1 MPRRAPTDASA
12 TTGNE
17 DRWLPAVGSVR
28 RAQQITTY
36 GVGGLMAIADQSYII
51 SGLDSWDVPKEP
63 TLDEPRLKKA
73 LNVDGFHRP
82 PATRVATGYGVHVRR
97 FPKTYSC
104 SKCDA
109 LGDFLDLAK
118 SWTDNRCT
126 HCELPLTPSRF
137 MMACEDGHL
146 DEFPYWDWV
155 HADPEKLRA
164 HTACSRKTAVLTL
177 TTDGRTASLRS
188 IVIRCSCGL
197 HASMEGAFGRLA
209 LRTLEIPCRGHR
221 PWIKGD
227 RATRCAKAPQTLQ
240 RGSSAAW
247 FPELKSA
254 LSIPPWHTELMG
266 LVQARQRHLVNK
278 SAERIEDFAQDEG
291 WLDLGRYT
299 TEQVLLTVRALEAM
313 LASEPDEESQETF
326 AFEASSVLRQEEYEQ
341 LRKITEDLPKNKH
354 FVCEPPADHSHPIAG
369 IDEVMQVKR
378 LREVRALT
386 GFTRIRPSQGS
397 KADRARIAD
406 LSRSLETNWLPAID
420 VVGEGVFLT
429 LDPHRLERWE
439 AAVAPTDLG
448 RVTGLRRAHE
458 SVLAWR
464 GWENPT
470 SPLTARFVL
479 LHTLAHA
486 LINEW
491 SLDCGYPAA
500 SLRERLYVDDRMAGV
515 LLYTATSDSAGSLG
529 GIVAQGQRNRL
540 EQSLAQA
547 LDRSTWCSSDPLCME
562 AESNG
567 ADGLN
572 LAACHTCILLPETS
586 CELNNTFLDRAHLV
600 GTPDGSFP
608 GYFLQP
614 EAGG

>member
-1 MPRRAPTDASA
+1 
-12 TTGNE
+12 
-17 DRWLPAVGSVR
+17 
-28 RAQQITTY
+28 
-36 GVGGLMAIADQSYII
+36 MAIADQSYII
-51 SGLDSWDVPKEP
+51 RGLDSWDVPKEP
-63 TLDEPRLKKA
+63 TLHDVRLEPR

-82 PATRVATGYGVHVRR
+82 PATRVANGYGVHVRR

-104 SKCDA
+104 SKCNA
-109 LGDFLDLAK
+109 LGEFADLAK

-126 HCELPLTPSRF
+126 RCEVPLAPSRF

-146 DEFPYWDWV
+146 DEFPYWDWI
-155 HADPEKLRA
+155 HADPENLRA
-164 HTACSRKTAVLTL
+164 PSNCSRRTAVLAL

-188 IVIRCSCGL
+188 IVITCSCGL

-209 LRTLEIPCRGHR
+209 LRTLKIPCRGYR
-221 PWIKGD
+221 PWIRGD
-227 RATRCAKAPQTLQ
+227 RATQCTKVPQTLQ

-247 FPELKSA
+247 FPELRSA

-266 LVQARQRHLVNK
+266 QVQVRRRHLVGK

-291 WLDLGRYT
+291 WLDPGRYT
-299 TEQVLLTVRALEAM
+299 AEQVLRTVRALE
-313 LASEPDEESQETF
+313 LATAVEPDDEDQETF
-326 AFEASSVLRQEEYEQ
+326 AFEASSTLRQEEYEQ
-341 LRKITEDLPKNKH
+341 LRKTTEDLPENEH
-354 FVCEPPADHSHPIAG
+354 FVCEPPSDDADPIPG

-397 KADRARIAD
+397 KADRARIAA
-406 LSRSLETNWLPAID
+406 LSSSPETRWLPAID

-429 LDPHRLERWE
+429 LDPHRLEAWE
-439 AAVAPTDLG
+439 AEVNGTSG
-448 RVTGLRRAHE
+448 RVTRLRAAHE
-458 SVLAWR
+458 AVLAWR
-464 GWENPT
+464 GWEDPS

-500 SLRERLYVDDRMAGV
+500 SLRERLYVNDHMAGV

-529 GIVAQGQRNRL
+529 GIVAQGERSRL
-540 EQSLAQA
+540 ERSLAQA
-547 LDRSTWCSSDPLCME
+547 LDRAAWCSSDPLCME
-562 AESNG
+562 ADSNG

-608 GYFLQP
+608 GYFPQP
-614 EAGG
+614 GAGG